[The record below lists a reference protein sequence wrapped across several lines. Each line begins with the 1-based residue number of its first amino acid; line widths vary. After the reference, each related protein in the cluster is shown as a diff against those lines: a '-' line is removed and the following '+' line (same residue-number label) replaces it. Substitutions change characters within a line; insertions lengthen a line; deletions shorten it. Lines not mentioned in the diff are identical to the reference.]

1 MSGQSWGEDVA
12 RLEALVE
19 PTRRRLYEYVA
30 RRGEAVGRDEAAQE
44 LGLPRHTV
52 KFHLDRLVEAGFLT
66 TEYRRLTGRTGPGA
80 GRPAKLYRRA
90 RAEISINVPARRYAL
105 VAEVLAEAVEQAGTS
120 GEALQPAVRGGG
132 ARSREAPRPG
142 PPGGRRR
149 RRPHRPGIRAALR
162 PARQRRHGR
171 ARQLPVPGP
180 GRSAH
185 RPGLRDQR
193 GARRGAARRP
203 PGGAGRVT
211 AGPGSGSLLRR
222 RRPAAGADRLTAQ
235 SPQAPSEPRRGA

>member
-44 LGLPRHTV
+44 LGLPRHTG

-90 RAEISINVPARRYAL
+90 RAEISINVPARRYVL

-120 GEALQPAVRGGG
+120 GEALQPAVQ
-132 ARSREAPRPG
+132 EAA
-142 PPGGRRR
+142 
-149 RRPHRPGIRAALR
+149 RAAGKRLAEDR
-162 PARQRRHGR
+162 PEGDVVGALTALGYEPRYDPHDSGGTVELANCPYQALAARHTALVCGMNAALIEGLLGALQAERAASRLDPAPGRCCVVVDLPPARI
-171 ARQLPVPGP
+171 A
-180 GRSAH
+180 
-185 RPGLRDQR
+185 
-193 GARRGAARRP
+193 
-203 PGGAGRVT
+203 
-211 AGPGSGSLLRR
+211 
-222 RRPAAGADRLTAQ
+222 
-235 SPQAPSEPRRGA
+235 